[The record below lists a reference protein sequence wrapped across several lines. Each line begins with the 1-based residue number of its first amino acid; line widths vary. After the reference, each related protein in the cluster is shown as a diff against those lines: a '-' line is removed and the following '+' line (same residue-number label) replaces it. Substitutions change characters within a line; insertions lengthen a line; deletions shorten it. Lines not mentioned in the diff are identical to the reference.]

1 MRKATDSGR
10 VSLHFNT
17 TFISYIRDPESNTI
31 ISTVKDSLTGR
42 EYQIRSRF
50 LIGADG
56 GRSGVARSIGIEFDT
71 VPAPSANAVNIMVE
85 ADCNHLMLGRE
96 AQLHWCVGAPSQR
109 NFGGISCMRMIKPW
123 STWLLIFVEA
133 PDGSTRSY
141 KTLTLDDPELLQ
153 LVRETIGD
161 DNVPVKITKIDP
173 WVLRES
179 VAKSFQAGRD
189 IFLVGIYQIGAVAK
203 LILGS

>member
-1 MRKATDSGR
+1 MRKATDSRR
-10 VSLHFNT
+10 VSLSFNT
-17 TFISYIRDPESNTI
+17 TFVSYTRDPGSKTI
-31 ISTVKDSLTGR
+31 ISTVKDNLTGR

-50 LIGADG
+50 LVGADG
-56 GRSGVARSIGIEFDT
+56 GRSEVARSIGAEFDT
-71 VPAPSANAVNIMVE
+71 VPAPSTNAVNIMVE

-109 NFGGISCMRMIKPW
+109 KFGGISCMRMVKPW
-123 STWLLIFVEA
+123 SNWLLIFVEA
-133 PDGSTRSY
+133 PDGYTRSY

-161 DNVPVKITKIDP
+161 DSVPIKITKIDP

-179 VAKSFQAGRD
+179 VAKSFQDGRD
-189 IFLVGIYQIGAVAK
+189 IFIVGIYHIGNTSITN
-203 LILGS
+203 LP